1 VTNFILIST
10 DFELMPGTKAKKVP
24 PAKPSKDPFEAP
36 PIANS
41 DGA

>member
-1 VTNFILIST
+1 
-10 DFELMPGTKAKKVP
+10 MPGTKVKLP

-41 DGA
+41 DGAWIKAS